1 MVAEAALPAFHELP
15 ELHVAGIR
23 GLSLGQGV
31 FQLEDFRPAVARV
44 AGPDVPT
51 SPHAVGRRVRRVEE
65 AHFE

>member
-31 FQLEDFRPAVARV
+31 FQLEDFRPAVARA

-51 SPHAVGRRVRRVEE
+51 SPGACRQRARPVAAV
-65 AHFE
+65 AFE